1 MLRSTKRW
9 ETEAVRIVALKKTE
23 RTYSCNAYLL
33 LGDWNRVEDVNTLI
47 DPGIDDFVAA
57 EIEGLST
64 GFGKLP
70 VQQIL
75 LTHNHF
81 DHAAG
86 VVALKK
92 RYGAKILA
100 AVDGPGVD
108 ELLPDGRFVKA
119 GDDFLEVLHTPVHSS
134 DSLCFYAPA
143 VKALFSGDMQLK
155 SRLVGDDCREEYL
168 LAIKRLANRDI
179 ATIYSGHDRPVESGA
194 NNLIR
199 DILANLRSNGDRVA
213 AAKNPATS
221 DHHQANTKRHP

>member
-1 MLRSTKRW
+1 
-9 ETEAVRIVALKKTE
+9 VRIVALKKTA

-33 LGDWNRVEDVNTLI
+33 LGDWNRVGDVNTLI
-47 DPGIDDFVAA
+47 DPGIDDFVVA
-57 EIEGLST
+57 EIERLST

-86 VVALKK
+86 AGALKA
-92 RYGAKILA
+92 RYGARILA

-108 ELLPDGRFVKA
+108 ELLPDGCFLKA

-143 VKALFSGDMQLK
+143 IKALFSGDMQLK
-155 SRLVGDDCREEYL
+155 PQLVGDDCRQEYL
-168 LAIKRLANRDI
+168 AAMKKLANRDI
-179 ATIYSGHDRPVESGA
+179 VAIYSGHDHPIV
-194 NNLIR
+194 NNCNTMIR
-199 DILANLRSNGDRVA
+199 EILAGIRGNGDRVA
-213 AAKNPATS
+213 TANTLAKN
-221 DHHQANTKRHP
+221 DNHEANTNKHP

>member
-1 MLRSTKRW
+1 
-9 ETEAVRIVALKKTE
+9 VRIVALKKTE

-47 DPGIDDFVAA
+47 DPGIDDYVVA
-57 EIEGLST
+57 EIERLST

-86 VVALKK
+86 AMAIKE
-92 RYGAKILA
+92 RYQAKILA

-143 VKALFSGDMQLK
+143 IRALFSGDMQLK
-155 SRLVGDDCREEYL
+155 QQLVGDDCRQEYL
-168 LAIKRLANRDI
+168 AAMKKLANRDI
-179 ATIYSGHDRPVESGA
+179 VAIYSGHDRPIV
-194 NNLIR
+194 NNCNTTIR
-199 DILANLRSNGDRVA
+199 EILAGLRGNGDRVA
-213 AAKNPATS
+213 TANTLAKN
-221 DHHQANTKRHP
+221 DDNEANTNKHP

>member
-1 MLRSTKRW
+1 M
-9 ETEAVRIVALKKTE
+9 RIVALHKTE

-47 DPGIDDFVAA
+47 DPGIDDFVAT

-70 VQQIL
+70 VAQIL

-86 VVALKK
+86 ALALKA
-92 RYGAKILA
+92 RYRAKILA

-108 ELLPDGRFVKA
+108 EVLPDGRFLKA

-143 VKALFSGDMQLK
+143 AKALFSGDLQLK
-155 SRLVGDDCREEYL
+155 PQLVGDDCREEF
-168 LAIKRLANRDI
+168 LAALKKLANRDI
-179 ATIYSGHDRPVESGA
+179 ATIYSGHDRPVEGGGNS
-194 NNLIR
+194 LIR
-199 DILANLRSNGDRVA
+199 EILASIRTNGDRVA
-213 AAKNPATS
+213 AAKQHAKNDFHSA
-221 DHHQANTKRHP
+221 

>member
-1 MLRSTKRW
+1 M
-9 ETEAVRIVALKKTE
+9 RIVALKKTE

-47 DPGIDDFVAA
+47 DPGIDDFVAT
-57 EIEGLST
+57 EIERLST

-86 VVALKK
+86 ALAIKE
-92 RYGAKILA
+92 RYQAKILA

-143 VKALFSGDMQLK
+143 AKALFSGDLQLK
-155 SRLVGDDCREEYL
+155 PQLVGDDCRDEF
-168 LAIKRLANRDI
+168 LATLKKLANRDI
-179 ATIYSGHDRPVESGA
+179 TTIYSGHDRPVEGGGNS
-194 NNLIR
+194 LIR
-199 DILANLRSNGDRVA
+199 EILASIRTNGDRVA
-213 AAKNPATS
+213 AAK
-221 DHHQANTKRHP
+221 HHAKNNLNSAKTT

>member
-1 MLRSTKRW
+1 MPRSTKRW
-9 ETEAVRIVALKKTE
+9 GTKAVRIVALHKTE

-64 GFGKLP
+64 GFGKVP
-70 VQQIL
+70 VAQIL

-86 VVALKK
+86 SLALKE

-108 ELLPDGRFVKA
+108 ELLPDGRFIKA
-119 GDDFLEVLHTPVHSS
+119 GDDFLEVLRTPVHSS

-143 VKALFSGDMQLK
+143 AKALFSGDMQLK
-155 SRLVGDDCREEYL
+155 PQLVGDDCQEEYL
-168 LAIKRLANRDI
+168 VAMKKLANRDI
-179 ATIYSGHDRPVESGA
+179 ATIYSGHDRPVESGG
-194 NNLIR
+194 NLLIR
-199 DILANLRSNGDRVA
+199 NILANLRGNGDRLA
-213 AAKNPATS
+213 ATDNPAKS

>member
-1 MLRSTKRW
+1 M
-9 ETEAVRIVALKKTE
+9 RIVPLHKTK
-23 RTYSCNAYLL
+23 RTYSCNAYLI

-47 DPGIDDFVAA
+47 DPGIDDFVVA

-64 GFGKLP
+64 GFGKVP

-86 VVALKK
+86 ALAIKK
-92 RYGAKILA
+92 RYQARILA

-119 GDDFLEVLHTPVHSS
+119 GDDFLEVLHAPVHSS

-143 VKALFSGDMQLK
+143 QKALFSGDMQLK
-155 SRLVGDDCREEYL
+155 PQLVGDDCRQDY
-168 LAIKRLANRDI
+168 LAILKKLAGRDI
-179 ATIYSGHDRPVESGA
+179 TAIYSGHDRPVEKGC
-194 NNLIR
+194 NTLIR
-199 DILANLRSNGDRVA
+199 EILAGLRGNGDRVA
-213 AAKNPATS
+213 AASRLTTDSNNE
-221 DHHQANTKRHP
+221 ANTKQHP

>member
-1 MLRSTKRW
+1 MPRSIKKSETK
-9 ETEAVRIVALKKTE
+9 AVRIVTLHKTE

-47 DPGIDDFVAA
+47 DPGIDDFVTA
-57 EIEGLST
+57 EIEHLST

-86 VVALKK
+86 AVALKN

-143 VKALFSGDMQLK
+143 AKALFSGDLQLK
-155 SRLVGDDCREEYL
+155 PQLVGDDCRQEF
-168 LAIKRLANRDI
+168 LAAMKKLANRDI
-179 ATIYSGHDRPVESGA
+179 AAIYSGHDRPVKNGG
-194 NNLIR
+194 NMLIR
-199 DILANLRSNGDRVA
+199 DILANLRGNGDRVA
-213 AAKNPATS
+213 AAKTLATS
-221 DHHQANTKRHP
+221 DHHQANTK